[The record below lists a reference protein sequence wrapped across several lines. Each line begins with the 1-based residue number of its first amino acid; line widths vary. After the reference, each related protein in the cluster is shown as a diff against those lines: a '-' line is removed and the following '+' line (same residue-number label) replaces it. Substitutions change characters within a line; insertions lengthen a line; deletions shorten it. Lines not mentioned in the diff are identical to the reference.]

1 MLKSLSLDMNTMK
14 SEIEELKK
22 DKIIKDQKIS
32 ELENDKIIKDKKIN
46 DLVSDKIIKDKKI
59 NDLVS
64 DKIIKDREIN
74 DLESDKAS
82 KDLKIKALEQ
92 DMKDIKADKNS
103 KDRKISDFESDKTS
117 KDQKIGKLVQ
127 AIKRVIREK
136 KDLNEKITFLG
147 NRITAEKQN
156 LEATLNFKMTSIGNR
171 ITTEKM
177 YLDRKLTKIE
187 NKPYAFQ
194 CAYKTKWTAA
204 NSVITWDKLT
214 IDSMSR
220 VTGGFNLS
228 TGEFTVGKS
237 GVWEV
242 TFSMVS
248 PNASG
253 QGIYSFLFINGRK
266 LTESE
271 YGTSYHNSK
280 GWVKSLGSRTLFME
294 LNQGDKVTLQT
305 AELTGDALWQST
317 LCFHL
322 ALPL

>member
-1 MLKSLSLDMNTMK
+1 MFSYSLIILDRIIKMLKSLALDMNTMK
-14 SEIEELKK
+14 TEVEALKE
-22 DKIIKDQKIS
+22 DKIIMNQKIS
-32 ELENDKIIKDKKIN
+32 ELENDKIIKDKK
-46 DLVSDKIIKDKKI
+46 
-59 NDLVS
+59 
-64 DKIIKDREIN
+64 IN

-92 DMKDIKADKNS
+92 DMEDMKADKY
-103 KDRKISDFESDKTS
+103 S
-117 KDQKIGKLVQ
+117 KDQKIGRVVE
-127 AIKRVIREK
+127 AINRIIREK
-136 KDLNEKITFLG
+136 KDLNEKITSLG
-147 NRITAEKQN
+147 NRITTEKQN
-156 LEATLNFKMTSIGNR
+156 LEATLNFKFNSLGNR
-171 ITTEKM
+171 ITTEKT

-194 CAYKTKWTAA
+194 CAYKTKWTAP

-214 IDSMSR
+214 INSLSR

-242 TFSMVS
+242 TFSMVA

-280 GWVKSLGSRTLFME
+280 GWVKSLGSRTLFMN

-305 AELTGDALWQST
+305 GKLTGDALWQSN

>member
-1 MLKSLSLDMNTMK
+1 MLKSLALDMNTMK
-14 SEIEELKK
+14 SEMEELKK
-22 DKIIKDQKIS
+22 DKIIMNQKIS
-32 ELENDKIIKDKKIN
+32 ELENDKIIKDKK
-46 DLVSDKIIKDKKI
+46 
-59 NDLVS
+59 
-64 DKIIKDREIN
+64 IN

-92 DMKDIKADKNS
+92 DMEDMKADKY
-103 KDRKISDFESDKTS
+103 S
-117 KDQKIGKLVQ
+117 KDQKIGRVVE
-127 AIKRVIREK
+127 AINRIIREK
-136 KDLNEKITFLG
+136 KDLNEKITSLG
-147 NRITAEKQN
+147 NRITTEKQN
-156 LEATLNFKMTSIGNR
+156 LEATLNFKFNSLGNR
-171 ITTEKM
+171 ITTEKT

-194 CAYKTKWTAA
+194 CAYKTKWTAP
-204 NSVITWDKLT
+204 NSVITWDKL
-214 IDSMSR
+214 IINSLSR

-280 GWVKSLGSRTLFME
+280 GWVKSLGSRTLFMN

-305 AELTGDALWQST
+305 GKLTGDALWQST